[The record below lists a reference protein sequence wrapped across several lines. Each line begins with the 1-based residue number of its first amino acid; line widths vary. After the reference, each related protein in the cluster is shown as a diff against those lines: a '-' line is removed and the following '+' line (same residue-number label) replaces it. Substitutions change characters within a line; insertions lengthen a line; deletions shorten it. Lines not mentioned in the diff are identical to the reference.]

1 MSDTLKILTIKNS
14 KEEEILRKISHS
26 VSAEELKSEDFKIFL
41 DRLLQTAVS
50 SEKLVG
56 VQSAGIS
63 APQVGKNIRVF
74 YILNRDGNNFELFI
88 NPEIT
93 ILDMK
98 QEDEF
103 EGCLSVPEVE
113 EIVPRYKKLKAVYLD
128 KNGNR
133 KKKIFKGIEAREIQ
147 HEIDHLDGIL
157 FIDRIN

>member
-1 MSDTLKILTIKNS
+1 MPDTLKILTIKNP
-14 KEEEILRKISHS
+14 KEEKILRKISRP
-26 VSAEELKSEDFKIFL
+26 VEMEELTSEDFKIFL
-41 DRLLQTAVS
+41 DKLLQTAVS

-74 YILNRDGNNFELFI
+74 YILDKDGNNFELLI
-88 NPEIT
+88 NPEVT

-103 EGCLSVPEVE
+103 EGCLSVPDVE
-113 EIVPRYKKLKAVYLD
+113 EVVSRYKKIKAVYLD
-128 KNGNR
+128 RNGNR
-133 KKKIFKGIEAREIQ
+133 KRKIFKGIEAREIQ
-147 HEIDHLDGIL
+147 HELDHLDGIL

>member
-1 MSDTLKILTIKNS
+1 MLDTLKILTIKNP
-14 KEEEILRKISHS
+14 KEEKILRKISRP
-26 VSAEELKSEDFKIFL
+26 VEMEELTSEDFKIFL
-41 DRLLQTAVS
+41 DKLLQTAVS

-74 YILNRDGNNFELFI
+74 YILDKDGNNFELLI
-88 NPEIT
+88 NPEVT

-103 EGCLSVPEVE
+103 EGCLSVPDVE
-113 EIVPRYKKLKAVYLD
+113 EVVSRYKKIKAVYLD
-128 KNGNR
+128 RNGNR
-133 KKKIFKGIEAREIQ
+133 KRKVFKGIEAREIQ
-147 HEIDHLDGIL
+147 HELDHLDGIL